1 MTTGAIIVL
10 AVAIAIC
17 AMIARDDYHDG
28 AP

>member
-1 MTTGAIIVL
+1 MTTGAIIVF

-17 AMIARDDYHDG
+17 AMIARDDYDDG